1 MFESSPYRTR
11 LRCEALKAAI
21 LNSLFVRSRV
31 YWNRDRE
38 PGTLSACSLPWCLGV
53 VVACLHPKGKRQFD
67 YNMRIWTFI
76 RNECGDQFSAT
87 LDQIRT
93 EAVTEVWIDQQG
105 PNRPAAMV
113 S

>member
-1 MFESSPYRTR
+1 
-11 LRCEALKAAI
+11 
-21 LNSLFVRSRV
+21 
-31 YWNRDRE
+31 
-38 PGTLSACSLPWCLGV
+38 
-53 VVACLHPKGKRQFD
+53 VVAGLHPKGEEQFD
-67 YNMRIWTFI
+67 SNMRIGTFI